1 MGASQPK
8 QIQVT
13 VNVNKDPN
21 NITNSVNKDN
31 DNVAPPPISPFTA
44 NVQAKGENGK
54 EIPCNIVLNQNSI
67 NNYEQNSTNPSDLS
81 ESNTSNNNIDNN
93 MPRNRDKNNQTK
105 NPQKNDFS
113 IFNKENSAEIN
124 KINDDKEIDKN
135 IDVNKIKEEDKKK
148 DNKNS
153 INEKKDDKN
162 KNKINSINDKK
173 DDKNNFL
180 KEGVRE
186 VTKFGD
192 EEKEEEKNDNNQTP
206 VGENIDM
213 NIPRNKYEKNNELLI
228 NNKTPIG
235 DNDNDGN
242 IDMNIGGAFKQK
254 KENQQDS
261 YNGLNFSDGD
271 LSLSQSAFVSESQ
284 SLEHSMQWIQKGYHP
299 IFMRL
304 KNYNPV
310 LLHIKEDATLMSLVR
325 AYFKHYH
332 ETDEGIMKDLKLY
345 FNKEELD
352 INTPIKFLKLG
363 LFSIITDRK
372 EDNNTNK

>member
-1 MGASQPK
+1 MGASQPN

-13 VNVNKDPN
+13 VNVNMDPN
-21 NITNSVNKDN
+21 NITNSLNKDN
-31 DNVAPPPISPFTA
+31 DNVAPPAISPFTA
-44 NVQAKGENGK
+44 NVQAKGEDGK

-81 ESNTSNNNIDNN
+81 ESNTSNNIDNN

-113 IFNKENSAEIN
+113 LFNKENSAEIN

-135 IDVNKIKEEDKKK
+135 IDVNKIKEEDK
-148 DNKNS
+148 NKNQINN
-153 INEKKDDKN
+153 INE
-162 KNKINSINDKK
+162 KK

-186 VTKFGD
+186 VTKIGD

-299 IFMRL
+299 ILMRL

-352 INTPIKFLKLG
+352 INTPIKFLELG

>member
-8 QIQVT
+8 EIHVT
-13 VNVNKDPN
+13 VNVNMDPN

-31 DNVAPPPISPFTA
+31 DNVAPPAISSFTA
-44 NVQAKGENGK
+44 NVQAKGEDGK

-93 MPRNRDKNNQTK
+93 MPRNKDNKNNQTK
-105 NPQKNDFS
+105 NPHKNDFS
-113 IFNKENSAEIN
+113 LFNKENSAEMN

-135 IDVNKIKEEDKKK
+135 IDVNKIKEEDK
-148 DNKNS
+148 NKNQINS
-153 INEKKDDKN
+153 INE
-162 KNKINSINDKK
+162 KK

-310 LLHIKEDATLMSLVR
+310 LLHIKEDATLISLVR

-352 INTPIKFLKLG
+352 INTPIKFLELG

>member
-1 MGASQPK
+1 MGASQPQ

-13 VNVNKDPN
+13 VNVNMDPN

-44 NVQAKGENGK
+44 NVQAKGEDGK

-81 ESNTSNNNIDNN
+81 ESNTSNNIDNN

-135 IDVNKIKEEDKKK
+135 IDVNKIKEEDK
-148 DNKNS
+148 NKNQ
-153 INEKKDDKN
+153 INNNE
-162 KNKINSINDKK
+162 KK

-228 NNKTPIG
+228 NNKTPIS

-261 YNGLNFSDGD
+261 YNGLNFSNGD
-271 LSLSQSAFVSESQ
+271 LSLSQSVYQSKED
-284 SLEHSMQWIQKGYHP
+284 SLEDSVQMINKGYFP
-299 IFMRL
+299 IFMKL
-304 KNYNPV
+304 NDYKPILFY
-310 LLHIKEDATLMSLVR
+310 IKDDSPLTSLVR
-325 AYFKHYH
+325 AYFQSCPK
-332 ETDEGIMKDLKLY
+332 TDEGIMKDLKLY
-345 FNKEELD
+345 QDKKELNINKS
-352 INTPIKFLKLG
+352 IKDLHLG
-363 LFSIITDRK
+363 PFSIITNRIS
-372 EDNNTNK
+372 DNNADKK

>member
-8 QIQVT
+8 QIHVT
-13 VNVNKDPN
+13 VNVNMDPN

-44 NVQAKGENGK
+44 NVQAKGEDGK

-67 NNYEQNSTNPSDLS
+67 NSNYEQNSTNPSDLS
-81 ESNTSNNNIDNN
+81 ESNTSNNIDNN
-93 MPRNRDKNNQTK
+93 MARNKDNKNNQTK

-113 IFNKENSAEIN
+113 IFNKENSTQLN

-135 IDVNKIKEEDKKK
+135 IDVNKIKEE
-148 DNKNS
+148 
-153 INEKKDDKN
+153 EKN
-162 KNKINSINDKK
+162 KNKISDINEKK

-186 VTKFGD
+186 GTKFRD

-242 IDMNIGGAFKQK
+242 IDMNQGGAFRQK
-254 KENQQDS
+254 KENKQDI

-284 SLEHSMQWIQKGYHP
+284 SLEHSMQWIQKGYLP
-299 IFMRL
+299 IFLKL
-304 KNYNPV
+304 KNYGPL

-325 AYFKHYH
+325 AYFQHYQ

-352 INTPIKFLKLG
+352 INKPIKYLKLG
-363 LFSIITDRK
+363 LFSIITDKK

>member
-8 QIQVT
+8 EIHVI
-13 VNVNKDPN
+13 VNVINANKDPN

-31 DNVAPPPISPFTA
+31 DNVAPPAISPFTA
-44 NVQAKGENGK
+44 NVQAKGEDGK

-93 MPRNRDKNNQTK
+93 MARNKDNKNNQTK
-105 NPQKNDFS
+105 NPHKNDFS

-124 KINDDKEIDKN
+124 KIKDDKEIDKN
-135 IDVNKIKEEDKKK
+135 IDVNKIKEEDK
-148 DNKNS
+148 NKNQ
-153 INEKKDDKN
+153 INNNE
-162 KNKINSINDKK
+162 KK

-180 KEGVRE
+180 KEGIRE

-261 YNGLNFSDGD
+261 YKGLNFSDGD
-271 LSLSQSAFVSESQ
+271 LSLSQSVYQSKEA
-284 SLEHSMQWIQKGYHP
+284 SLEDSVQMINKGYLP
-299 IFMRL
+299 IFMKL
-304 KNYNPV
+304 NDYKP
-310 LLHIKEDATLMSLVR
+310 LLFYIKDDSPLTSLVR
-325 AYFKHYH
+325 AYFQSCPK
-332 ETDEGIMKDLKLY
+332 TDEGIMKDLKLY
-345 FNKEELD
+345 QDKKELNINKSIKEL
-352 INTPIKFLKLG
+352 NLQP
-363 LFSIITDRK
+363 FSRVTNRR
-372 EDNNTNK
+372 EDNNEDKK

>member
-8 QIQVT
+8 EIHVI
-13 VNVNKDPN
+13 VNVINANKDPN
-21 NITNSVNKDN
+21 NITNSLNKDN
-31 DNVAPPPISPFTA
+31 DNVAPPAISPFTA
-44 NVQAKGENGK
+44 NVQAKGEDGK

-81 ESNTSNNNIDNN
+81 ESNTSNNIDNN

-124 KINDDKEIDKN
+124 KIKDDKEIDKN
-135 IDVNKIKEEDKKK
+135 IDVNKIKEEDK
-148 DNKNS
+148 NKNQ
-153 INEKKDDKN
+153 INNNEKKDDKN
-162 KNKINSINDKK
+162 NFLKEGVREVTKFGNEKK

-228 NNKTPIG
+228 NNKTITME
-235 DNDNDGN
+235 
-242 IDMNIGGAFKQK
+242 I
-254 KENQQDS
+254 
-261 YNGLNFSDGD
+261 
-271 LSLSQSAFVSESQ
+271 
-284 SLEHSMQWIQKGYHP
+284 
-299 IFMRL
+299 
-304 KNYNPV
+304 
-310 LLHIKEDATLMSLVR
+310 
-325 AYFKHYH
+325 
-332 ETDEGIMKDLKLY
+332 
-345 FNKEELD
+345 
-352 INTPIKFLKLG
+352 
-363 LFSIITDRK
+363 SI
-372 EDNNTNK
+372 

>member
-8 QIQVT
+8 EIHVI
-13 VNVNKDPN
+13 VNVINANKDPN

-31 DNVAPPPISPFTA
+31 DNVAPPAISHFTA
-44 NVQAKGENGK
+44 NVQAKGEDGK

-93 MPRNRDKNNQTK
+93 IPRNKDNKNNQTK

-124 KINDDKEIDKN
+124 KIKDDKEIDKN
-135 IDVNKIKEEDKKK
+135 IDVNKIKEEDK
-148 DNKNS
+148 NKNQ
-153 INEKKDDKN
+153 INNNE
-162 KNKINSINDKK
+162 KK

-271 LSLSQSAFVSESQ
+271 LNLSQSVFLSPDQ
-284 SLEHSMQWIQKGYHP
+284 SLENSAQMIQNGFLPMLMKLNDYQP
-299 IFMRL
+299 LLLYIRENSLL
-304 KNYNPV
+304 K
-310 LLHIKEDATLMSLVR
+310 SLVR
-325 AYFKHYH
+325 AYLQSCP

-345 FNKEELD
+345 QDKKELNINKS
-352 INTPIKFLKLG
+352 IKDLHLG
-363 LFSIITDRK
+363 PFSIITNRIS
-372 EDNNTNK
+372 DNNADKK